1 MNKMDQKIIQKVN
14 KPKESY
20 SLNPMDEIFKGDPL
34 EKAIEL
40 QEKETKNIQTNDNKQ
55 KKLENRNKKHLE
67 RKIKR
72 TTQKKNKKKSM

>member
-1 MNKMDQKIIQKVN
+1 MDQKIIQKVN

-40 QEKETKNIQTNDNKQ
+40 QQKEIKDIQTNDSKQ
-55 KKLENRNKKHLE
+55 KKVENRNKKNLE

-72 TTQKKNKKKSM
+72 TTQKKNKKKSV

>member
-1 MNKMDQKIIQKVN
+1 MDQKIIQKVN

-40 QEKETKNIQTNDNKQ
+40 QQKETIDIQNNDSKQ
-55 KKLENRNKKHLE
+55 KKVENRNKKYLG